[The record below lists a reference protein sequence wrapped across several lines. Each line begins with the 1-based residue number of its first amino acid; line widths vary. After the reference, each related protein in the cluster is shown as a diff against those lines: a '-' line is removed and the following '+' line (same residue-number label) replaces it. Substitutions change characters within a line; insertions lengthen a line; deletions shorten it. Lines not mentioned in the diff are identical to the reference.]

1 VNDTIA
7 AVATAGGVGSV
18 AIVRLSGEKSLE
30 IAKKVTSKTSF
41 KPRYATLTDLYDTQG
56 ELIDEAIVIY
66 FKAPHSFTTEDVVE
80 FQCHGGTVIAEKIL
94 HTLLR
99 YGARLAEPGEFT
111 KRAFL
116 GGRIDLTEAEA
127 IAKLIEAKSEDAAKI
142 LARQMKGELKE
153 FVDDAREKLLR
164 AVAFAEVT
172 IDYAEED
179 LPEDLIQNILSQLQ
193 ELEKKLDS
201 ILSSSLRRRGMI
213 EGFKVSI
220 VGKPNVGKS
229 SLLNA
234 VLNYERAIVSS
245 IPGTTRDTI
254 EEQIRVGSHLV
265 RIVDTAGIRQSA
277 DTIEKIGIE
286 RSVSA
291 IEESD
296 IVIAL
301 FDASRPWDEEDEQ
314 ILSLLKRFENEKEI
328 IVALSKTDLERELDV
343 SKLETFAPIELSK
356 LNRAEKIVAELQKRL
371 AKMAGGDEL
380 LLISARQIEAVK
392 RARDSVM
399 EAKEPLLNGELE
411 IFSFH
416 LTDAI
421 SAISSISKPVDF
433 NDIMDKM
440 FAEFCLGK

>member
-1 VNDTIA
+1 MNDTIA

-30 IAKKVTSKTSF
+30 IAKKVTSKNTF

-314 ILSLLKRFENEKEI
+314 ILSLLKRFKNEKEI

-399 EAKEPLLNGELE
+399 EAKEPLLSGELE

-416 LTDAI
+416 LSDAI

>member
-1 VNDTIA
+1 MNDTIA

>member
-1 VNDTIA
+1 MNDTIA

-18 AIVRLSGEKSLE
+18 AIVRMSGPKALE
-30 IAKKVTSKTSF
+30 IAKQLTKISSF
-41 KPRYATLTDLYDTQG
+41 KPRYAKLTDLYDLEG

-80 FQCHGGTVIAEKIL
+80 FQCHGGTLVAEKIL
-94 HTLLR
+94 ETLL
-99 YGARLAEPGEFT
+99 YHGARLAEPGEFT

-116 GGRIDLTEAEA
+116 GGRIDLSEAEA

-142 LARQMKGELKE
+142 LAKQMKGELKE
-153 FVDDAREKLLR
+153 FVEDARERLLR
-164 AVAFAEVT
+164 ATAFAEVT

-179 LPEDLIQNILSQLQ
+179 LPEDLIRNILNQLD
-193 ELEKKLDS
+193 ELEEKFET
-201 ILSSSLRRRGMI
+201 ILSSSLRRRGVI

-234 VLNYERAIVSS
+234 LLNYERAIVSS

-265 RIVDTAGIRQSA
+265 RIVDTAGIRESSDA
-277 DTIEKIGIE
+277 IEKIGIE
-286 RSVSA
+286 RSVLA

-296 IVIAL
+296 IVVAL
-301 FDASRPWDEEDEQ
+301 FDSSRPWDEEDEQ
-314 ILSLLKRFENEKEI
+314 ILSLLERFKNEKEI
-328 IVALSKTDLERELDV
+328 IVALSKTDLPRRIDQ
-343 SKLETFAPIELSK
+343 SKLSGFSPVELSK
-356 LNRAEKIVAELQKRL
+356 ESRVERIMQELQNRL
-371 AKMAGGDEL
+371 RKISQGDEL
-380 LLISARQIEAVK
+380 LLISTRQIEAVK
-392 RARDSVM
+392 RAVESVK
-399 EAKEPLLNGELE
+399 EAKEPLIRGELE
-411 IFSFH
+411 IFSYY
-416 LTDAI
+416 LIEAV

-440 FAEFCLGK
+440 FGEFCLGK

>member
-1 VNDTIA
+1 MNDTIA

-30 IAKKVTSKTSF
+30 IAKKVTTKTSF

>member
-30 IAKKVTSKTSF
+30 IAKKVTSKNTF

-314 ILSLLKRFENEKEI
+314 ILSLLKRFKNEKEI

-399 EAKEPLLNGELE
+399 EAKEPLLSGELE

-416 LTDAI
+416 LSDAI